1 MDHASP
7 LSSAGR
13 QCTIVRKSPE
23 PSQCGC
29 GRSRAIRDH
38 RRQRERLNRWLG
50 RPVGTREPGD
60 SSTVSITKVVDRTEW
75 SITLTEFDEEP
86 VAQLRIVVVEDST
99 AMCGLTAC
107 GITTAQAG
115 S

>member
-1 MDHASP
+1 
-7 LSSAGR
+7 
-13 QCTIVRKSPE
+13 
-23 PSQCGC
+23 
-29 GRSRAIRDH
+29 
-38 RRQRERLNRWLG
+38 
-50 RPVGTREPGD
+50 
-60 SSTVSITKVVDRTEW
+60 VSITKVVDRTEW

-86 VAQLRIVVVEDST
+86 VVQLRIVVVEDST